1 MITEESVMTMTFGSI
16 QEQIYKFVIFA
27 VLLEHRSTNFTLLA
41 ITFAGKEQ
49 MYFSPKLSPKKF
61 SVYLFYKVY
70 FRRKTNDNTGKQR

>member
-16 QEQIYKFVIFA
+16 QGQIYKFVIFA

-49 MYFSPKLSPKKF
+49 MYFSPKLSPKKIF
-61 SVYLFYKVY
+61 SVLILQGLLQTK
-70 FRRKTNDNTGKQR
+70 NQR